1 MRGPGIDSK
10 AHQPHSGLRRR
21 VALWLLSLALP
32 TLAVADMTV
41 IYEVETGRKG
51 SMRTSQVVTDSMV
64 RTSDGTTDTIF
75 MIDTGEMILIDHRK
89 EEFYRTSI
97 DEMNAAFAELDEN
110 LGSNPMVRRMMM
122 GKAKNV
128 EVEEGP
134 NPQTI
139 ADYYCQHYIVT
150 MGEGMRIE
158 IWATSDLETPRPYWD
173 AKKLSYASMGPI
185 GSRFKSMLEAMREID
200 GFPLQ
205 THINARVMGIRS
217 NSESTAVEVQLGQ
230 VADDAFDIPDGYQEG
245 ESPFAR

>member
-1 MRGPGIDSK
+1 M
-10 AHQPHSGLRRR
+10 
-21 VALWLLSLALP
+21 AL
-32 TLAVADMTV
+32 ADMTV
-41 IYEVETGRKG
+41 IYETKTGRRG
-51 SMRTSQVVTDSMV
+51 SARTSQVVTDSMV
-64 RTSDGTTDTIF
+64 RTSDGATDTIF
-75 MIDTGEMILIDHRK
+75 MIDTGEMILIDHQK

-122 GKAKNV
+122 GKAKTV
-128 EVEEGP
+128 EVTEGP
-134 NPQTI
+134 DPQTI

-158 IWATSDLETPRPYWD
+158 IWATTDLETPRPYWD

-205 THINARVMGIRS
+205 TQIDARVMGIRS